1 MIDVSKK
8 VNTLR
13 TATAS
18 ATLSASPAAIKALR
32 ENKLPKGDPLPVAK
46 IAAVQAAK
54 NTSQLIPYCHPLP
67 LDFVDC
73 RFEVGSDKI
82 EVTTEVKAIY
92 KTGVEMEALVAASA
106 AVLTLYDMMKA
117 VDENMQ
123 ILGIK
128 LVKKT
133 GGKSDFKPTLGKS
146 LRAAVLVASDSVS
159 KGKKEDT
166 SGKFIVER
174 LKQEGIEVAEYAV
187 VPDDGG
193 KIEEKL
199 RRYANELKVNLVLT
213 TGGTGLGPHDHTP
226 EATAKVID
234 REVPG
239 ITEVLRAYGQD
250 RTPLSML
257 SRGKAGVSGQ
267 TIIINLPGSKR
278 AVTESLDALFPW
290 LLHAFRMME
299 GEGHPRPPVE

>member
-1 MIDVSKK
+1 MIDISKK
-8 VNTLR
+8 VKTLR
-13 TATAS
+13 TAIAS

-46 IAAVQAAK
+46 VAAVQAAK
-54 NTSQLIPYCHPLP
+54 NTSQLIPYCHPIP
-67 LDFVDC
+67 LDFIDC
-73 RFEVGSDKI
+73 RFEIGNDRI

-123 ILGIK
+123 ILGVK
-128 LVKKT
+128 LLKKT
-133 GGKSDFKPTLGKS
+133 GGKSDFKPTPGKP

-174 LKQEGIEVAEYAV
+174 LKQEGIEIAEYAV
-187 VPDDGG
+187 VPDDSG

-199 RRYANELKVNLVLT
+199 RRYANEMKLNLVLT
-213 TGGTGLGPHDHTP
+213 TGGTGLGPRDNTP
-226 EATAKVID
+226 EAAARVIE

-250 RTPLSML
+250 RTPFSML
-257 SRGKAGVSGQ
+257 SRGKAGVCGK

-278 AVTESLDALFPW
+278 GVSESLDALFPW

-299 GEGHPRPPVE
+299 GEGHS